1 MTGEDISKAV
11 YASTLNLETKY
22 THHFLE
28 FTSSVPA

>member
-1 MTGEDISKAV
+1 MTGEDISKA